1 MIERAPL
8 GWPVR
13 LVAWALLALMV
24 LPFLVVIPV
33 SLTDRPYL
41 SFPQHGL
48 SLDHYRTL
56 IADPAWREAFG
67 RSLIVATATTVL
79 ATLIGTTCAFGCW
92 RLPAPVAKWVR
103 ALVLLPVIV
112 PTIIQALALY
122 RTWVNLHL
130 INTYAGI
137 ILAHT
142 IIALPFV
149 FIAVSAALTHLEPRV
164 EMASRSLGAGTGQT
178 LRWVVVPLVLPGVL
192 SGALF
197 AFVASFDELII
208 VLFITSTG
216 IDTLPKKMWDG
227 LKNDL
232 NPTIACV
239 AVALGAMTLALLLL
253 EWLVTR
259 RRDTMPAVAAAAEG

>member
-1 MIERAPL
+1 
-8 GWPVR
+8 
-13 LVAWALLALMV
+13 
-24 LPFLVVIPV
+24 
-33 SLTDRPYL
+33 
-41 SFPQHGL
+41 
-48 SLDHYRTL
+48 
-56 IADPAWREAFG
+56 
-67 RSLIVATATTVL
+67 
-79 ATLIGTTCAFGCW
+79 
-92 RLPAPVAKWVR
+92 
-103 ALVLLPVIV
+103 
-112 PTIIQALALY
+112 
-122 RTWVNLHL
+122 
-130 INTYAGI
+130 
-137 ILAHT
+137 
-142 IIALPFV
+142 
-149 FIAVSAALTHLEPRV
+149 
-164 EMASRSLGAGTGQT
+164 MASRSLGAGTGQT